1 MKNIKSFESYTIL
14 GRTETVKISNSEG
27 QSVIK
32 IAKID
37 TGSYSSR
44 ISSDIAKELNLPVVD
59 QKEIKSA
66 TGEEDRTFVEVQLN
80 INDIEIKTTVGIAD
94 MDDLRNEIAIGRKDI
109 EMLDGLVDV
118 KKEAEKDI
126 VEEPVQDI
134 VIEEP
139 IEEPVQDIVI
149 EDPTTE
155 IPPELTN
162 IMTYESFTQ
171 NWEDVNE
178 FVNNNITEIQ
188 QKATKI

>member
-134 VIEEP
+134 VIE
-139 IEEPVQDIVI
+139 
-149 EDPTTE
+149 DPTTE